1 MKKLSLTTLVIIS
14 AFALGTVF
22 LSSCG
27 DHKKTEAQE
36 QTKSDSLE
44 NKESENNAVAYAC
57 PMHPDVTGKEGD
69 TCSKCGMKLEALKEA
84 DSTMTK

>member
-1 MKKLSLTTLVIIS
+1 MKKLTSTLMLITIFS
-14 AFALGTVF
+14 LGTAF

-36 QTKSDSLE
+36 QIKSDS
-44 NKESENNAVAYAC
+44 SEQKSEDKAVAYAC

-69 TCSKCGMKLEALKEA
+69 TCSKCGMKLEPVKDA
-84 DSTMTK
+84 DTTMTK

>member
-14 AFALGTVF
+14 ALSVGTIF

-27 DHKKTEAQE
+27 DHKKTEEQE
-36 QTKSDSLE
+36 QTKSDSTAH
-44 NKESENNAVAYAC
+44 KESEDKAVAYAC

-69 TCSKCGMKLEALKEA
+69 TCSKCGMKLEPVKEA
-84 DSTMTK
+84 DSTMVK